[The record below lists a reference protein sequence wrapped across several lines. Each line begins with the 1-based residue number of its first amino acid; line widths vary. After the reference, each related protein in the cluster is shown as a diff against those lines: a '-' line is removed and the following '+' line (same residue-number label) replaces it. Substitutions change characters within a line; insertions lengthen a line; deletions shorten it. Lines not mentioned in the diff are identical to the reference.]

1 MDEIKIKNLEVF
13 GNHGV
18 FPEENVLG
26 QKFLV
31 DAVLGMSTR
40 KAGKSDALADSVS
53 YADVSQLIREE
64 MTRQNDQLLER
75 VAERVAEAIL
85 LQFSIIDRVKITVKK
100 PWAPIGI
107 HVDYAAVSI
116 ERSWHKV
123 YIGVGSNLGDR
134 EGYLELARRRL
145 QEHPHMRKF
154 RQATVIETEPYG
166 YVEQPNFLNTIFEME
181 TLLEPE
187 ELLAYLQQV
196 EQEAGR
202 ERKIHWGPRT
212 LDLDLLL
219 YDHLVT
225 EEEHLVLP
233 HPEICRRLF
242 VLNSLCELYPYGIH
256 PVTKERFCDIK
267 SKLEEKN
274 QK

>member
-13 GNHGV
+13 GHHGV
-18 FPEENVLG
+18 YQEENVLG

-40 KAGKSDALADSVS
+40 KAGQSDELEDSVS
-53 YADVSQLIREE
+53 YGDVSRLIRDE
-64 MTRQNDQLLER
+64 MTRQNDKLLER
-75 VAERVAEAIL
+75 VAERLAEAIL
-85 LQFSIIDRVKITVKK
+85 LQFSLVDRVKITVKK
-100 PWAPIGI
+100 PWAPIRM
-107 HVDYAAVSI
+107 HVDYTAVSI

-134 EGYLELARRRL
+134 EGYLELAKRRL
-145 QEHPHMRKF
+145 QEDPHMRRF
-154 RQATVIETEPYG
+154 RQASIIETEPYG

-187 ELLAYLQQV
+187 ELLSLLQQI
-196 EQEAGR
+196 EQDAGR

-225 EEEHLVLP
+225 EEEHLVIP
-233 HPEICRRLF
+233 HPEICQRLF
-242 VLNSLCELYPYGIH
+242 VLTSLCELYPYGIH
-256 PVTKERFCDIK
+256 PVTNERFCDIK
-267 SKLEEKN
+267 SRLEEKN